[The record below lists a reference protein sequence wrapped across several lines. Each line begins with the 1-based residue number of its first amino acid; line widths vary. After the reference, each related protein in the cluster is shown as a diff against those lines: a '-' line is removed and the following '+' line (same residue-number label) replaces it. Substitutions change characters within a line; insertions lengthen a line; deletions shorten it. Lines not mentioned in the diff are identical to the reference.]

1 MPTAWAIINHAMG
14 ASPTSTRLLQSR
26 LQAALGQAPVV
37 VLSGSRQVGKSTLVQ
52 HKEIAR
58 DRRYLTLDHL
68 PTLSRAQDSAEL
80 LARDHARLTIDEVQR
95 APHLMLAVKHEVD
108 TAKATGAGVAGQFLL
123 TGSANLLLARTSGE
137 SLAGR
142 AQYLTLRPFTPRE
155 QRGEAAQHDESSLP
169 WSQLLTASTTAEAL
183 QRVPARKSWNWR
195 ENLVLGGFPL
205 ATFAPNARARVQWL
219 DDYAATY
226 LQRDLRDLAQIH
238 DLGGFGRLMRL
249 LALRTG
255 GLLNHADLG
264 RDAGLPRTT
273 VQRWLSLLEAS
284 YLVTLLP
291 PYFETRSKRL
301 VRSPKIYPGDTALA
315 LHLAGVHEP
324 EQLAELPRLG
334 AWLEAL
340 VLNDL
345 LVWSELLTPKGQL
358 YHYRT
363 AGGAEIDFVVEHG
376 RRLLPIEVK
385 AATSVSR
392 ADAATLD
399 AFCAENAERAPFAVL
414 LYDGPAFQ
422 LTHNTLA
429 LPLQAIL

>member
-1 MPTAWAIINHAMG
+1 MTWAIINHVMG
-14 ASPTSTRLLQSR
+14 ALTTAGRLLQSR
-26 LQAALGQAPVV
+26 LVSALSQSPVV
-37 VLSGSRQVGKSTLVQ
+37 ILSGARQVGKSTLVQ
-52 HKEIAR
+52 HPEIAR

-68 PTLSRAQDSAEL
+68 PTLTRAQDTAEL
-80 LARDHARLTIDEVQR
+80 LVRDHPRLTIDEVQR

-108 TAKATGAGVAGQFLL
+108 TAKATGTPNAGQFLL

-142 AQYLTLRPFTPRE
+142 AQYLTLRPLTPRE
-155 QRGEAAQHDESSLP
+155 QRGEAAQHDEYSMP
-169 WSQLLTASTTAEAL
+169 WTRLLAASTATEAL
-183 QRVPARKSWNWR
+183 EQVPSRQSWSWQ
-195 ENLVLGGFPL
+195 ESLLLGGFPL
-205 ATFAPNARARVQWL
+205 AAFALNSRARVQWL
-219 DDYAATY
+219 DDYAVTY

-238 DLGGFGRLMRL
+238 DLSGFSRLMRL

-255 GLLNHADLG
+255 GLLNHADLA
-264 RDAGLPRTT
+264 RDAALPRTT

-284 YLVTLLP
+284 YLLTLLP

-324 EQLAELPRLG
+324 SLLGDLPRLG

-340 VLNDL
+340 VLQDL
-345 LVWSELLTPKGQL
+345 LVWSELMTPKAQL

-363 AGGAEIDFVVEHG
+363 ATGGEIDFVVEHG
-376 RRLLPIEVK
+376 RRILPVEVK
-385 AATSVSR
+385 SGTTVTR
-392 ADAATLD
+392 ADARTLD
-399 AFCAENAERAPFAVL
+399 AFCAEHQERAPFAVL

-422 LTHNTLA
+422 LTHSTLA
-429 LPLQAIL
+429 VPLQAIL